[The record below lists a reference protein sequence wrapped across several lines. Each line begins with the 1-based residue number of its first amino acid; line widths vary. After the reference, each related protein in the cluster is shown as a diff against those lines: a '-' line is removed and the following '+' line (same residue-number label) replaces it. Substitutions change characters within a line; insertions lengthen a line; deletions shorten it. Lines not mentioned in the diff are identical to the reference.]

1 MKLKILISIL
11 LFSVMCI
18 SCASHRTGY
27 RPPKRKN
34 KDCDCPRWSYTP
46 VNQYIHITKPFFA

>member
-11 LFSVMCI
+11 LLSVMCI

-27 RPPKRKN
+27 RTPKRKN
-34 KDCDCPRWSYTP
+34 KDCDCSRWSYTP
-46 VNQYIHITKPFFA
+46 VNQDIHITKLFFA